1 MVFLNDNSKLYMKGI
16 CYILILWNKKS
27 IEAKDNEIIYNN
39 YFFLCLL
46 NFVLYIYIGCF
57 YYMFYFNY
65 FHDNPMK
72 VLCLLILIKNQVFLT
87 YLNLII
93 IHFITN

>member
-46 NFVLYIYIGCF
+46 NFVLYIYIGYF

-72 VLCLLILIKNQVFLT
+72 VLYLLILIKNRVFLT